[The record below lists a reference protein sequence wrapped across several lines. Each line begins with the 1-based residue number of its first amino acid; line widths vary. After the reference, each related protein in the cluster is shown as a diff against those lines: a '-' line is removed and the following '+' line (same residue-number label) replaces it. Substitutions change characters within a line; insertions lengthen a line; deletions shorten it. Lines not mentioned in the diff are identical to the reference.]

1 VWVEYLRHGARGWA
15 AEVAEGIERGEV
27 LVCGPV
33 LAELISGTS
42 PETSERLWNRLS
54 ALPWAPLGR
63 QAWHQVA
70 SIRRKLLRAG
80 KTVPLVDIA
89 IAVAAMRAGAAVWTA
104 DSDFERILE
113 ATDGLTVRYQHPQRP
128 RMNVPSSGP
137 K

>member
-1 VWVEYLRHGARGWA
+1 MWVEYLRHGARGWA

-33 LAELISGTS
+33 LAELIAGTI

-63 QAWHQVA
+63 QAWHQVG

-80 KTVPLVDIA
+80 TTVPLVDIG
-89 IAVAAMRAGAAVWTA
+89 IAVAATRAGAAVWTA

-113 ATDGLTVRYQHPQRP
+113 ATDGLTVRYQRLND
-128 RMNVPSSGP
+128 RG
-137 K
+137 